1 MREKLHPISFYVGI
15 TRNKKKKEN
24 YSVTKHGSKLC
35 FPNFLSNYLPIPCIN
50 GKQKQKI
57 IRTIS
62 LFPVNRKFTGST
74 NNHLFLLQEKYVREK
89 DRKLTE
95 KVPPE
100 HQPSTNRHEKEEKD
114 RK

>member
-1 MREKLHPISFYVGI
+1 M
-15 TRNKKKKEN
+15 
-24 YSVTKHGSKLC
+24 C

-114 RK
+114 RKWQKEWIIENKEKRVSQATKTS